1 MIYEFLSLTFGTGED
16 NFLVILNWLLVYFLF
31 PVIAACIVCYFIKSG
46 KKKRVIGFIFALWL
60 AAVIQADVVAFIH
73 DNPIIIY
80 DEAKMSKS
88 VAEEVVRRVEE
99 RSSYNEDVFVTVG
112 YDISYRDGY
121 YIVQYMTFPNDIWGK
136 IDRQS
141 RVPVE
146 NVYGW

>member
-16 NFLVILNWLLVYFLF
+16 NILVILNWLLVYFLF
-31 PVIAACIVCYFIKSG
+31 PVIAACVVCYFIKSG

-73 DNPIIIY
+73 DNPIIVY

-99 RSSYNEDVFVTVG
+99 INSYNEDVFVTVG

-141 RVPVE
+141 RVPIE
-146 NVYGW
+146 NVFSW